1 MSQKPL
7 HRYLAS
13 IVAAVLVV
21 IAVVFFLWPRPMTP
35 AWMGREFQLDSFA
48 VNVYAKCLKSD
59 SPSSDAF
66 REALKLIEEEESFWS
81 TFVWDSKVPVD
92 NEEFVFIANK
102 GDVIET
108 VYVLLRSDQKA
119 FQVTNKGRHQ
129 ADAKMVDSLLKRGDY
144 EVVCRVVQKPWDEE
158 TDAATPPKW
167 FHLFMQRPLGDAANK
182 SWPQGPALPGHLRCF
197 CTILTFPYNEY
208 VI

>member
-7 HRYLAS
+7 HRYLVSIAS
-13 IVAAVLVV
+13 AVLVV
-21 IAVVFFLWPRPMTP
+21 IAVVFFLWPRPMTS
-35 AWMGREFQLDSFA
+35 AWMGREFQLNSFA
-48 VNVYAKCLKSD
+48 VKVYVKCLQFD

-66 REALKLIEEEESFWS
+66 RESLKLIEDEESFWS

-129 ADAKMVDSLLKRGDY
+129 ADAKLVDSLLKRGDY
-144 EVVCRVVQKPWDEE
+144 EVVCRVVQKPWNEE
-158 TDAATPPKW
+158 TDAVTPPKW
-167 FHLFMQRPLGDAANK
+167 FHLFM
-182 SWPQGPALPGHLRCF
+182 
-197 CTILTFPYNEY
+197 
-208 VI
+208 

>member
-1 MSQKPL
+1 
-7 HRYLAS
+7 
-13 IVAAVLVV
+13 
-21 IAVVFFLWPRPMTP
+21 MTP
-35 AWMGREFQLDSFA
+35 AWMGREFQLNSFA
-48 VNVYAKCLKSD
+48 VKVYVKCLQFD

-66 REALKLIEEEESFWS
+66 RESLKLIEDEESFWS

-92 NEEFVFIANK
+92 DEEFVFIANK

-129 ADAKMVDSLLKRGDY
+129 ADAKLVDSLLKRGDY
-144 EVVCRVVQKPWDEE
+144 EVVCRVVQKPWNEE
-158 TDAATPPKW
+158 TDAAASSQSCDVDLRSLLERTASG
-167 FHLFMQRPLGDAANK
+167 HRQLTRRGRK
-182 SWPQGPALPGHLRCF
+182 SPALPGHLRCF
-197 CTILTFPYNEY
+197 CTILAFSYNEC